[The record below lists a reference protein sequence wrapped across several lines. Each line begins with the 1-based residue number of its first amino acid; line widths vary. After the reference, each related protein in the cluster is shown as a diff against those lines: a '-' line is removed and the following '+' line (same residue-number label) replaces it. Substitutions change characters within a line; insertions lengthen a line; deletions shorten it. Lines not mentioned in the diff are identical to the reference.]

1 MDADPQWR
9 IARGAEHD
17 VEFAVVRRSGPDRN
31 IDPGI
36 GRLGIPAPA
45 ALRKQTRSHRVAAR
59 ASAGGRAQRQSKR
72 SKLQPGAKILELQ
85 PAQELAIEEDID
97 IHSAHAEVVG
107 IDERAVVLTGDAEA
121 QTHSIETGVEIE
133 SAGIED
139 VEDDA
144 FVKRG
149 TTAIPGCGRSKLNA
163 QAVASGVEWNAALER
178 KTQPLRAG
186 LVVVDQRKS
195 QSAGEIHANLRGH
208 GLE

>member
-97 IHSAHAEVVG
+97 IHSAHAEVACV
-107 IDERAVVLTGDAEA
+107 DERAVVLSGDAEA
-121 QTHSIETGVEIE
+121 QSDGIKARVEIE

-149 TTAIPGCGRSKLNA
+149 STAIPGCGRAKLNA
-163 QAVASGVEWNAALER
+163 QAIAAGVEGYAAFQCQP
-178 KTQPLRAG
+178 QPLRAG

-195 QSAGEIHANLRGH
+195 ESAGEIHANLRCH
-208 GLE
+208 SL